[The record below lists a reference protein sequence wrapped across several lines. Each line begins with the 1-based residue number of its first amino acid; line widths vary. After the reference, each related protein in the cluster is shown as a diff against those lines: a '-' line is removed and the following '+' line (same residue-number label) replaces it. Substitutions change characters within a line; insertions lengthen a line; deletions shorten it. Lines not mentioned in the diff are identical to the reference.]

1 MTIRKP
7 ARLPGPR
14 DATAGAWVLALLWVF
29 AVQAASHADVS
40 ASLQAIKAVGP
51 EGHGNAE
58 AARAWAELAALPAS
72 DLPRLVAAIDGA
84 PDLAR
89 NYVFSAAT
97 AIAERELK
105 AGHALPLAALGDY
118 VFDTSH
124 GPRSR
129 RLAFELIGRADAAT
143 AEALVPGFIDDPSPE
158 LRRDA
163 VQRLADK
170 ASKIASEGRTNAAG
184 VIYQQALQFARDGDQ
199 IESLVRPLKDLGR
212 PVDVVQLLGFL
223 THWKIIAPFDNS
235 GRAGFEKV
243 YPPENELNFDKEYDG
258 KDGKV
263 KWKDF
268 IGTHEF
274 GMIDFNKAAS
284 PLKEVAGYAFTEFQS
299 DAARPAE
306 LRIGCKN
313 GWKIWFNGKYLFGR
327 DEYHRGAEMD
337 QYKLPVTL
345 QPGRNTILVK
355 CTQNEEKE
363 EWTVEWEFQMR
374 VTDPTGRVI
383 RSVPAVASNGAG
395 R

>member
-1 MTIRKP
+1 MMTPDRRFI
-7 ARLPGPR
+7 PR
-14 DATAGAWVLALLWVF
+14 PRIAFAALALFAGATAFGDF
-29 AVQAASHADVS
+29 AS
-40 ASLQAIKAVGP
+40 SLQAIKSVGP
-51 EGHGNAE
+51 EGRGNAD
-58 AARAWAELAALPAS
+58 AARAWAELSALPAS
-72 DLPRLVAAIDGA
+72 ELPRLVAAIDGA
-84 PDLAR
+84 GDLAR

-124 GPRSR
+124 GARSR
-129 RLAFELIGRADAAT
+129 RLAYELIGRADAAT
-143 AEALVPGFIDDPSPE
+143 AEAMVAGFMDDPAPE

-170 ASKIASEGRTNAAG
+170 AVKIAAEGRTNAAG
-184 VIYQQALQFARDGDQ
+184 VLYQQALQFARDGDQ

-243 YPPENELNFDKEYDG
+243 YPPENELRFDAEYEG

-263 KWKDF
+263 RWKDF
-268 IGTHEF
+268 EGTHEF
-274 GMIDFNKAAS
+274 GMIDFNKAAA
-284 PLKEVAGYAFTEFQS
+284 PLKDVAGYASTEFFA

-306 LRIGCKN
+306 IRIGCKN
-313 GWKIWFNGKYLFGR
+313 GWKIWFNGTFLFGR

-345 QPGRNTILVK
+345 QPGRNSILVK
-355 CTQNEEKE
+355 CTQDEEKE
-363 EWTVEWEFQMR
+363 EWTVEWEFQLR

-383 RSVPAVASNGAG
+383 RSLPAPAKVASE